1 MVFIQLCV
9 STHYRSIKT
18 ISICMITRC
27 MYVLHNVCIL
37 RLRDVLYL
45 SYHYVYFTLWYYPDC
60 LYDQLPYSYYLLLSV
75 SYVPSGACLYAY
87 APTITYS
94 ILLIVWQY
102 RSTTDSMV
110 VCIDQYLYARHCVSI
125 HVCMHIDLLIVCID
139 QLLIV
144 CNSSISNSIVW
155 YSSYE

>member
-1 MVFIQLCV
+1 
-9 STHYRSIKT
+9 
-18 ISICMITRC
+18 

-45 SYHYVYFTLWYYPDC
+45 SYHYVYFTLWYYPYS

-75 SYVPSGACLYAY
+75 CYVPLGACLYAY

-102 RSTTDSMV
+102 RSTTDSMYV
-110 VCIDQYLYARHCVSI
+110 MYVC
-125 HVCMHIDLLIVCID
+125 VC
-139 QLLIV
+139 
-144 CNSSISNSIVW
+144 
-155 YSSYE
+155 YYY